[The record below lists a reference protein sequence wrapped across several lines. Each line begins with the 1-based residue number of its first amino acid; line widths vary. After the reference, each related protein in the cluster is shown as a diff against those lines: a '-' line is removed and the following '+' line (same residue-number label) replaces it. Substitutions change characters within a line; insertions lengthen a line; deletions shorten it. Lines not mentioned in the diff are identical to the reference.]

1 MFCSSYE
8 VYSWIAGFKKDF
20 YEKLRKVGWGLGVDF
35 VENFGIFC
43 QEIHVLSCLWAWLKM
58 SKIPNVSVLIWRH
71 MNGYLYVEIF
81 KAILYET
88 RPEAKL
94 RHFFSWVPIEKTRVE
109 GDEGRGRTKEIREV
123 SVQGPERAW
132 EQVRLRIGML
142 GGDRLTTGR
151 PHSTYL

>member
-20 YEKLRKVGWGLGVDF
+20 YEKLRKVGWGLGADF

-71 MNGYLYVEIF
+71 MNGYFYVEIF

-94 RHFFSWVPIEKTRVE
+94 RHFFFFLSAHRENESWREWRKRENSECPRTWESLGAGEVENRYARRRQANCWEASFYLPIIYT
-109 GDEGRGRTKEIREV
+109 
-123 SVQGPERAW
+123 
-132 EQVRLRIGML
+132 
-142 GGDRLTTGR
+142 
-151 PHSTYL
+151 